1 LYTSTDDPS
10 ETSKENLLAKFRS
23 KVLEVDLFQAIEQDA
38 TIIPKIK
45 ELLRKLS
52 KTPSGTKFQEFS
64 EGLEPLME
72 EINLCFHQRK
82 ADQSKLEDQ
91 TVRCNRLM
99 AKVTIFQEK
108 FLTFRQ
114 EIPDAKKKVEELN
127 LAIAKH
133 EEEIRLLKLQITKV
147 L

>member
-10 ETSKENLLAKFRS
+10 ETSKENLLAEFRS
-23 KVLEVDLFQAIEQDA
+23 KVFEVDLFQAIEQDA

-45 ELLRKLS
+45 EFLRKLS

-64 EGLEPLME
+64 EALEPLME

-99 AKVTIFQEK
+99 AEVTIFQEK